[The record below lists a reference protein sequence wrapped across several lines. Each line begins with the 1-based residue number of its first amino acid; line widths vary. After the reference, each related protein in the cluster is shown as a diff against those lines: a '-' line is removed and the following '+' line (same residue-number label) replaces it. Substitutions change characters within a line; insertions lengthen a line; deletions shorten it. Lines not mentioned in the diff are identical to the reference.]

1 MALLQR
7 QIQMFQ
13 HYLIIE
19 SVKEHNHCSCY
30 ESSRDSSAAL
40 LHFKSNLHGSFVT
53 INECCKIQDNFT
65 KVQIVSV
72 ERLLLIQARPGKI
85 SLNLL
90 GIPIFSSKTRRG
102 TFPTV
107 QKSRQTSG
115 SNVMPLSQGFAGSTW
130 TWTCLSNNVGVLV
143 PKSHPLNP
151 GLDPVA
157 SRKGSVENSRL

>member
-1 MALLQR
+1 MIYKSSSSNHKTICSPLVVILCV
-7 QIQMFQ
+7 
-13 HYLIIE
+13 LDIIRCVRNNGIVKVAAVQVVATGGSPFIPGKCKSEKVKVE
-19 SVKEHNHCSCY
+19 SE
-30 ESSRDSSAAL
+30 SRDSSAAL

-107 QKSRQTSG
+107 
-115 SNVMPLSQGFAGSTW
+115 
-130 TWTCLSNNVGVLV
+130 
-143 PKSHPLNP
+143 
-151 GLDPVA
+151 
-157 SRKGSVENSRL
+157 